1 MKLID
6 DFIPNS
12 EYTKRIFIRQ
22 GNKIYCKKIEDKFG
36 KLYKKFKNATKC
48 KKFFNKFILDNPLIK
63 MGKFYLSSR

>member
-6 DFIPNS
+6 DFIPNN

-22 GNKIYCKKIEDKFG
+22 GNKIYCKKVEDRFG
-36 KLYKKFKNATKC
+36 KLFKKFKNATKA
-48 KKFFNKFILDNPLIK
+48 KKFFSSFILNTSLTQ